1 MSLSLDLRWAVEK
14 GDGPEVE
21 RLLVEG
27 VSVHESFMVRPL
39 SHHHCEER
47 VDQNRVVVCVRC
59 VSHFTGSDFI
69 DNGWIFSSTDGLHC
83 IGQRGKVTMG
93 WWKCLSR
100 PALTQSA

>member
-1 MSLSLDLRWAVEK
+1 MQSVTFATKSSCTFELAHSDAMSLSLDLRWAVEK

-47 VDQNRVVVCVRC
+47 VDQNRVVVCVC
-59 VSHFTGSDFI
+59 AVSDQSFY
-69 DNGWIFSSTDGLHC
+69 GL
-83 IGQRGKVTMG
+83 
-93 WWKCLSR
+93 
-100 PALTQSA
+100 